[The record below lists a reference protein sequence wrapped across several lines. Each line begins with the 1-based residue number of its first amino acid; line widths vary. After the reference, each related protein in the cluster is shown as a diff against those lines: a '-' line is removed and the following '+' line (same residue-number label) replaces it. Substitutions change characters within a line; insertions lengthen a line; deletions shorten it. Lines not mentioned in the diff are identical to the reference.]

1 MPFPVDLPPAT
12 LALAAEL
19 NIQPSDVDEQFIRG
33 SGHGGQKVNKTS
45 STVQLKH
52 LPTGIEVRMQQHREQ
67 SKNRLSAWKLLILK
81 IEEQVKGK
89 QSQISQEN
97 FKLRKQKMR
106 RSRKAKNKML
116 EEKHHRGGVKA
127 MRRNLVDA
135 TPEIPGTYES

>member
-1 MPFPVDLPPAT
+1 MPFPVDLPPAV

-19 NIQPSDVDEQFIRG
+19 NVQPQDVDEQFIRG

-45 STVQLKH
+45 STVQLRH
-52 LPTGIEVRMQQHREQ
+52 LPTGIEVRMQKHREQ
-67 SKNRLSAWKLLILK
+67 SLNRLSAWKLLILK

-89 QSQISQEN
+89 ESKLSQEI

-116 EEKHHRGGVKA
+116 QEKHHRSEIKE
-127 MRRNLVDA
+127 MRKPV
-135 TPEIPGTYES
+135 